1 MPNEVMTVAEHS
13 LTATEIRAQVNR
25 IQEVMKAVM
34 QEGQHYGVVPGCGT
48 KPTLLKPGAEKL
60 MMTFRLA
67 VDPQIEDLS
76 VNAVRRY
83 RVITRVTAQSTG
95 LFLGSG
101 VGECSSDEEKY
112 AWREAVCKEE
122 WDETDAGS
130 KRDKWRKGNP
140 PYVVHQIRTNASDVA
155 NTILKMAKKRSL
167 VDAIL
172 TVTAASDIFTQDLE
186 EMVDSGTPPTTD
198 DAPTTDSQPS
208 YRQPPHA
215 PEPYRF
221 RTGKHAGKLI
231 TDVPRDFLEWARD
244 NAKPPLNKIA
254 SDELTRRTQ
263 PKATATKPDDFVA
276 SCYTRLNACVN
287 TDALDQMIDA
297 IWIQADEMK
306 LTQAHKDELKTCYEN
321 KRAKLK

>member
-1 MPNEVMTVAEHS
+1 MGTELQTIEQEPALS
-13 LTATEIRAQVNR
+13 AKEIRAQVNL
-25 IQEVMKAVM
+25 IQEVMQSVM
-34 QEGQHYGVVPGCGT
+34 QKDQHYGVVPGCGN

-67 VDPQIEDLS
+67 VDPQVEDLS
-76 VNAVRRY
+76 VAGIRRY
-83 RVITRVTAQSTG
+83 RVITKVTAQSTG
-95 LFLGSG
+95 RFLGSG

-122 WDETDAGS
+122 WDETDTS
-130 KRDKWRKGNP
+130 NRRDKWKRGRQNEA
-140 PYVVHQIRTNASDVA
+140 PYVLHQIRTNPSDVA

-186 EMVDSGTPPTTD
+186 EMGETAADTAQETGRPAQSETPSAYILKSGK
-198 DAPTTDSQPS
+198 
-208 YRQPPHA
+208 Y
-215 PEPYRF
+215 
-221 RTGKHAGKLI
+221 AGKSI

-254 SDELTRRTQ
+254 SDELTRRAA
-263 PKATATKPDDFVA
+263 PKPATNPKPDDFVA
-276 SCYTRLNACVN
+276 SCYARINVCTT
-287 TDALDQMIDA
+287 TDKLDDLIDKL
-297 IWIQADEMK
+297 WIEA
-306 LTQAHKDELKTCYEN
+306 DELKLAPALRDEIKTAYEN